1 MKFDINKIQDRS
13 DMTSILQYLVLFYGS
28 SLYREKEQL
37 SNLLAD
43 LYLGEDRLKRL
54 YRRAIMDDDLSRK
67 VYELSLKQIYE
78 REVYLKQIIA
88 TFVEKNFIAPDLG
101 KQIVDSFVAGLGLE
115 TKSFISTKVFEEDG
129 VWKDEF
135 GVKYSLDK
143 RKLLEAPNSIKG
155 LYKIREETVAICDG
169 AFSKCFSLSSIIFSH
184 NLALIGDNA
193 FEHTGLTSIEFPPN
207 LLQIGD
213 RAFCGC
219 SALANIK
226 FGTNLKS
233 IGNKAFAACGVSSVV
248 IPFFVA
254 SISDGL
260 FSGCTKLSSVK
271 IHDNLK
277 VIGEDAFSGCFN
289 LTDID
294 IPHGLVCIGNNAFCG
309 CSKLYSLQFHE
320 NLETI
325 GRGAFKKCENLTHV
339 DLPQSL
345 TRIGKDAFL
354 DCKNIHYINIPSDLT
369 IESGA
374 FAACSNLSMINLL
387 SNSKYVFK
395 EGLLYTSDMKEVL
408 FCVPTMDVVQLPP
421 TIERIVD
428 KAFYGCDKL
437 IEIKLPSS
445 LLYIG
450 DYAFYNCQSLHKIK
464 LPERLKE
471 IGNDTFE
478 GTKFSFV
485 SLPASLEK
493 IGCPFNLAEKRNFSY
508 SRLEYDYINIPK
520 GTRMLFE
527 QLIDKNYHNLL
538 IEGSPFVA
546 KVKKNWSDYSFLYII
561 IICLLLWFTFL
572 YIMFYFDFG
581 EVVIG
586 IIIILSWVGAFYNSE
601 NFLGALL
608 GIYFG
613 LSLLT
618 LLFLGLMDLFGLL
631 DPS

>member
-143 RKLLEAPNSIKG
+143 RKLLKAPNSIKG

-226 FGTNLKS
+226 FGANLKR
-233 IGNKAFAACGVSSVV
+233 IGNKAFVACGVSSVV

-339 DLPQSL
+339 DLPRSL
-345 TRIGKDAFL
+345 TRIEKDAFL
-354 DCKNIHYINIPSDLT
+354 GCENIHYINIPSDLT

-395 EGLLYTSDMKEVL
+395 
-408 FCVPTMDVVQLPP
+408 
-421 TIERIVD
+421 
-428 KAFYGCDKL
+428 
-437 IEIKLPSS
+437 
-445 LLYIG
+445 
-450 DYAFYNCQSLHKIK
+450 
-464 LPERLKE
+464 
-471 IGNDTFE
+471 
-478 GTKFSFV
+478 
-485 SLPASLEK
+485 
-493 IGCPFNLAEKRNFSY
+493 
-508 SRLEYDYINIPK
+508 
-520 GTRMLFE
+520 
-527 QLIDKNYHNLL
+527 
-538 IEGSPFVA
+538 
-546 KVKKNWSDYSFLYII
+546 
-561 IICLLLWFTFL
+561 
-572 YIMFYFDFG
+572 
-581 EVVIG
+581 
-586 IIIILSWVGAFYNSE
+586 
-601 NFLGALL
+601 
-608 GIYFG
+608 
-613 LSLLT
+613 
-618 LLFLGLMDLFGLL
+618 
-631 DPS
+631 